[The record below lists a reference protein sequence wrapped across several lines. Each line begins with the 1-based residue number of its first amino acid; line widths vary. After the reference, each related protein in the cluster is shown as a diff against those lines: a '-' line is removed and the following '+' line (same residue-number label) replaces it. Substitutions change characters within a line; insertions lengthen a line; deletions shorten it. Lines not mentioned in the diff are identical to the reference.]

1 MRAFIRLI
9 EPIQERMVK
18 IPMESNKKPVT
29 GPERVY
35 KPYTAREQKT
45 GARTP
50 AGDMQKII
58 TRIQQIEAPAL
69 LAKISVFVESR
80 IDDMEEKHMNENTNT
95 FGVIMWAAVQA

>member
-1 MRAFIRLI
+1 
-9 EPIQERMVK
+9 
-18 IPMESNKKPVT
+18 
-29 GPERVY
+29 
-35 KPYTAREQKT
+35 
-45 GARTP
+45 
-50 AGDMQKII
+50 MQKII